1 MTFPSRR
8 TDRTFSA
15 SRPTAETVAEHRT
28 RLAHE
33 QEVAQQLR
41 TDALAAQVSI
51 TNSPSQRICVW
62 ERLHGLPL
70 PRGPNH
76 RLLEVIADATQLHID
91 QVREVQK
98 LRVAPH
104 SQAGDTGGESGYAV
118 AP

>member
-8 TDRTFSA
+8 SDRTFSA
-15 SRPTAETVAEHRT
+15 FRATAETVAEHRT
-28 RLAHE
+28 RLAQE

-41 TDALAAQVSI
+41 DDALAAQVAM
-51 TNSPSQRICVW
+51 TNSPSQRICIW

-70 PRGPNH
+70 PRGSNH
-76 RLLEVIADATQLHID
+76 RLLEVIANATQLHIE

-104 SQAGDTGGESGYAV
+104 SQTGDTGGKGSGILGS
-118 AP
+118 